1 MDYIVIKKEDNKT
14 TNGGEWHLNMPVKM
28 KTIYE
33 NTINSIGSLATSFVE
48 EKMIILFGE
57 GAPKELAEFC
67 YGIEVVGVKDRI
79 KTGQKVMINNE
90 SYEITSVGEIVEQN
104 LTSMGHIT
112 LRFNGATTPELPG
125 TLYIEDKDMPVLEIG
140 TKIRIVSE

>member
-1 MDYIVIKKEDNKT
+1 MEA
-14 TNGGEWHLNMPVKM
+14 NGIINMPNKM

-33 NTINSIGSLATSFVE
+33 NTINSIGPLATSFLE

-67 YGIEVVGVKDRI
+67 YGIEVVGVEDRI
-79 KTGQKVMINNE
+79 KPGQKLMINDE
-90 SYEITSVGEIVEQN
+90 SFEITSVGDIVEQN

-112 LRFNGATTPELPG
+112 LRFDGATNPELPG
-125 TLYIEDKDMPVLEIG
+125 TLYMENKDLPAFEIG
-140 TKIRIVSE
+140 TKLKIVSE

>member
-1 MDYIVIKKEDNKT
+1 MISDKIV
-14 TNGGEWHLNMPVKM
+14 NGGEWHINMPDKM

-33 NTINSIGSLATSFVE
+33 NTINSIGPLATTFLE

-67 YGIEVVGVKDRI
+67 YGIEVVGVEDSI
-79 KTGQKVMINNE
+79 KPGQKLIINDE
-90 SYEITSVGEIVEQN
+90 SFEITSVGDIVEQN

-112 LRFNGATTPELPG
+112 LRFDGSINAELPG
-125 TLYIEDKDMPVLEIG
+125 TLYMEDKDLPIFEIG
-140 TKIRIVSE
+140 TKLRIVSE